1 MRKQKRNPE
10 FFNQLR
16 LKFPISVFDS
26 SSIIGFFIFIFR
38 VCLIFFFW
46 ILRVLN
52 EKLVCLVCR
61 GKCQWCR
68 LSTAR
73 RWRGGSRRWAV

>member
-38 VCLIFFFW
+38 VCLIFFFF
-46 ILRVLN
+46 
-52 EKLVCLVCR
+52 
-61 GKCQWCR
+61 GF
-68 LSTAR
+68 
-73 RWRGGSRRWAV
+73 